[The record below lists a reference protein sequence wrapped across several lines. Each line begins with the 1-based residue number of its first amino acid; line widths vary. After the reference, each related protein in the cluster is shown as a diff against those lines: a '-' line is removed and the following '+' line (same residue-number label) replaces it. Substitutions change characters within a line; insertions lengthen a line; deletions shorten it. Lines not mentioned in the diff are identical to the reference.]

1 MKKGTSF
8 ISKLFFVLIS
18 ICFCSAGVFAEESKN
33 CSNKI
38 STGVP
43 TGTYSMMNK
52 SILILPGIK
61 DDLCE
66 LTTSTGG
73 YDTVFHILDKKA
85 NLGIVQADVLFVLS
99 KNDDRVKDLVR
110 SLIPLHNN
118 VMHILIKRSGT
129 EIETRGIKKN
139 KWLPDEE
146 VVSREKIVVLNL
158 QDLKN
163 RKVFAFG
170 SAVVTAR
177 VINKELDLG
186 MDIEEIND
194 YKKGL
199 AGIQK
204 NEAFAMFAMGGTPI
218 SWLTLPDD
226 VNSEKYTKAKEM
238 LADIGLA
245 SINESDI
252 AKCGKS
258 FSSAEGQGRIYTQRT
273 ITYKSLES
281 VGFSTLAVRNELV
294 VRNATGETAQ
304 FYLKLKEA
312 INNNLINIRN
322 NPEAHPAWDDVN
334 PNAPLNWIPFSSNVE
349 TKVSSQSIQPV
360 QQIQATV
367 PVAVK
372 DEPPKKKKK

>member
-1 MKKGTSF
+1 MKKGISF
-8 ISKLFFVLIS
+8 IFKLFFVLVS
-18 ICFCSAGVFAEESKN
+18 VCFFSSGVFAEELKN
-33 CSNKI
+33 CPNKI
-38 STGVP
+38 STGVSV
-43 TGTYSMMNK
+43 GTYSMMNK
-52 SILILPGIK
+52 SILVLPGIEGE
-61 DDLCE
+61 LCE

-99 KNDDRVKDLVR
+99 KNDDRVKELVR
-110 SLIPLHNN
+110 SLVPLHNN

-129 EIETRGIKKN
+129 EIETKSVKKN

-146 VVSREKIVVLNL
+146 VVNNEKIVIMNL

-163 RKVFAFG
+163 RKVLAFG

-186 MDIEEIND
+186 MDIREIDD

-199 AGIQK
+199 VEIQK
-204 NEAFAMFAMGGTPI
+204 NQAFAMFAMGGTPI

-245 SINESDI
+245 SINETDI

-258 FSSAEGQGRIYTQRT
+258 FGLIEGQSRIYTQRI

-304 FYLKLKEA
+304 FYLKLKETLS
-312 INNNLINIRN
+312 NNLINIRN
-322 NPEAHPAWDDVN
+322 NPAAHPAWDDVN
-334 PNAPLNWIPFSSNVE
+334 LNAPLNWTPFSLSIENS
-349 TKVSSQSIQPV
+349 VSPQPV
-360 QQIQATV
+360 QAAPPTV
-367 PVAVK
+367 IK
-372 DEPPKKKKK
+372 SEPIKKKK